1 MQLGQSVSWETLP
14 FDDVRNMTP
23 EQFVAMLAARFNA
36 RGIVCGPDWRFG
48 KGRSGDIHLL
58 QQLARRYDIDV
69 VVVDPVLCEGDT
81 VVSSTRVRDT
91 LGSGDVE
98 LVAELLGRPHRVVGY
113 TVGVFADSDYNA
125 EGQGKGDNDDGEEE
139 KQDVVVCGGF
149 VNMLPKNG
157 TYHAVVRVIGRAE
170 PMRTDVTVYQ
180 DDKGET
186 RVRLCDAQDIY
197 CADCEIYIDFLSRVP
212 R

>member
-1 MQLGQSVSWETLP
+1 MSWETLP
-14 FDDVRNMTP
+14 FDDVQHMTP
-23 EQFVAMLAARFNA
+23 EQFIAMLVARFNA
-36 RGIVCGPDWRFG
+36 RGIVCGADWRFG
-48 KGRSGDIHLL
+48 KGRSGDIPLL
-58 QQLARRYDIDV
+58 RQLARKYDIDV

-98 LVAELLGRPHRVVGY
+98 LVAQLLGRPHRVVGY
-113 TVGVFADSDYNA
+113 TVGVFADSDYNS
-125 EGQGKGDNDDGEEE
+125 EVEDDDDEEE

-149 VNMLPKNG
+149 VNMLPKND

-170 PMRTDVTVYQ
+170 PMRANVTVYE
-180 DDKGET
+180 DDKGEA
-186 RVRLCDAQDIY
+186 RVRLYDTQEIY
-197 CADCEIYIDFLSRVP
+197 CADCEIYIDFLTRVP